1 MATQLLL
8 LNMLNREVLVG
19 RALLQ
24 TCLLLDVL
32 HKQGCAI
39 HSDIILVLG
48 ILLDGRAHC
57 IRVALLQARVN
68 GVWPVLL
75 KLSRL
80 MKLARGTL
88 LIVEGSVQT
97 TCAESRSIIC
107 YHYFA
112 VELGQIVV
120 QMVLEAT

>member
-1 MATQLLL
+1 MTTQLLL

-19 RALLQ
+19 GALLQ
-24 TCLLLDVL
+24 ACLLLDVL

-48 ILLDGRAHC
+48 ILLDGRTDC

-80 MKLARGTL
+80 MKLACGTL
-88 LIVEGSVQT
+88 LIVKGSVQT
-97 TCAESRSIIC
+97 TCAETRSIIC

-112 VELGQIVV
+112 VELSQIVV
-120 QMVLEAT
+120 

>member
-19 RALLQ
+19 CALLQ
-24 TCLLLDVL
+24 ACLLLDVL

-48 ILLDGRAHC
+48 ILLDGRTDC

-68 GVWPVLL
+68 GVRPVLL

-80 MKLARGTL
+80 MKLARRTL
-88 LIVEGSVQT
+88 LIIEGSVQT
-97 TCAESRSIIC
+97 TCAETRSFIC
-107 YHYFA
+107 YHNFA
-112 VELGQIVV
+112 IELSQIVV
-120 QMVLEAT
+120 